1 MMEKRMLTMYRL
13 MLLDD
18 EKVVIRGIQR
28 VFDLESMGFDL
39 VGTFNNPLEA
49 IDALEE
55 LQPDLIITDIKMPQM
70 NGLEFSVRAKE
81 ILGDVEIVIFSGY
94 GDFQFAQTAVKIG
107 ISDYLLKPIKKADF
121 TAMMQSM
128 YARIQEKKEKSS
140 YFQSLQNYMDTNRA
154 EWKNRLFLRAAEEG
168 ILEDG
173 DLTEL
178 KRILEFD
185 PETAPFLL
193 VRFDLLKLPSRED
206 YTSEVGMIAQS
217 FQEEMERYG
226 ICEEFDN
233 DESMYFILIGPEPDS
248 FGEIRETVAGFCG
261 QQREKGCRILY
272 GISEIHCGIR
282 EMFQAATECQNQI
295 FTIEL
300 RQSEAKDIQQAFEKT
315 QNMPYVELDHLFRA
329 IGVSDREGIR
339 RSLDSL
345 YNFEEDAQNKL
356 TLDYVTSIS
365 YLIVIRMY
373 LINKR
378 YADSGFV
385 IPGEIL
391 SARNIRR
398 QYPSMEAQRAQMQ
411 KLAEELA
418 DVIASQQSGSAS
430 RSVQMATDYIAGHFH
445 ENITLQ
451 SVAEETSISKNY
463 LSNLFKKEI
472 GTTFLRY
479 VTNLRLNRA
488 KEYLLDTDMKLNDI
502 AKAVGFHDYAYFSQ
516 IFKKNTGMTLSAYR
530 KGGGQ
535 KEPADR

>member
-1 MMEKRMLTMYRL
+1 MYRL

-206 YTSEVGMIAQS
+206 
-217 FQEEMERYG
+217 
-226 ICEEFDN
+226 
-233 DESMYFILIGPEPDS
+233 
-248 FGEIRETVAGFCG
+248 
-261 QQREKGCRILY
+261 
-272 GISEIHCGIR
+272 
-282 EMFQAATECQNQI
+282 
-295 FTIEL
+295 
-300 RQSEAKDIQQAFEKT
+300 
-315 QNMPYVELDHLFRA
+315 
-329 IGVSDREGIR
+329 
-339 RSLDSL
+339 
-345 YNFEEDAQNKL
+345 
-356 TLDYVTSIS
+356 
-365 YLIVIRMY
+365 
-373 LINKR
+373 
-378 YADSGFV
+378 
-385 IPGEIL
+385 
-391 SARNIRR
+391 
-398 QYPSMEAQRAQMQ
+398 
-411 KLAEELA
+411 
-418 DVIASQQSGSAS
+418 
-430 RSVQMATDYIAGHFH
+430 
-445 ENITLQ
+445 
-451 SVAEETSISKNY
+451 
-463 LSNLFKKEI
+463 
-472 GTTFLRY
+472 
-479 VTNLRLNRA
+479 
-488 KEYLLDTDMKLNDI
+488 
-502 AKAVGFHDYAYFSQ
+502 
-516 IFKKNTGMTLSAYR
+516 
-530 KGGGQ
+530 
-535 KEPADR
+535 